1 MSTSAITTWKV
12 DPSHSLVE
20 FSVRHMMF
28 ATVKGRFGGVDGVI
42 KGDPNDLSN
51 AVFEATIDAA
61 SIDTREEQRDNHL
74 RSADFFDVEKFPN
87 LTFRS
92 TQVTKT
98 GDNTYQVAGE
108 LTIRDV
114 TKPVTLD
121 VEFTGQGK
129 DPWGNQRIG
138 LSAKGSINRKDY
150 GLTWNAPLEAGGFLV
165 GDKVDITIEVEAVGQ
180 AE

>member
-1 MSTSAITTWKV
+1 MSTITHWKV

-28 ATVKGRFGGVDGVI
+28 ATVKGRFSKFDAVI
-42 KGDPNDLSN
+42 KGDPNDLTS
-51 AVFEATIDAA
+51 ATFEATIDAA
-61 SIDTREEQRDNHL
+61 SIDTRDEQRDGHL

-92 TQVTKT
+92 RQVTKT
-98 GDNTYQVAGE
+98 GDNTYQVVGD

-114 TKPVTLD
+114 TRPVTLD

-138 LSAKGSINRKDY
+138 LRAKTSINRKDF